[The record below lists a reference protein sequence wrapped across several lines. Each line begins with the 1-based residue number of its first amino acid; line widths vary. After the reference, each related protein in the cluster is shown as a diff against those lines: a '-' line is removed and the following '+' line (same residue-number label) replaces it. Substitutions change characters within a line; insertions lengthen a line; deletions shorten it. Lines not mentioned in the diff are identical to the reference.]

1 MQRPSRPGGTTRWQR
16 IALFDD
22 TVLPEIHRDDAATAT
37 AMITVAA
44 VMFISS
50 LGGFFWYLAED
61 GHDKLAFFLE
71 SVIVGTALATGMFFV
86 WIGIVAGI
94 AGQIGGSDHAAL
106 RATVRTLSFAS
117 VPFAFSSLIFIP
129 GLAYPI
135 TLIAIALL
143 VISTTLA
150 TQIATGRPTGRA
162 LGVNLV
168 GFFLWTA
175 VMSTLMSPSNAFAPA
190 VFLWERFAV

>member
-1 MQRPSRPGGTTRWQR
+1 MQLPSRPGGTTRWQR

-22 TVLPEIHRDDAATAT
+22 AVLREVHRDDTAT
-37 AMITVAA
+37 TTAIITVAV
-44 VMFISS
+44 VMLISS

-61 GHDKLAFFLE
+61 GHDKIEFFLE
-71 SVIVGTALATGMFFV
+71 SVVVGTALATGMFFV

-94 AGQIGGSDHAAL
+94 AGQVGSGDPTAL

-117 VPFAFSSLIFIP
+117 VPFGFSFLIFIP
-129 GLAYPI
+129 GLAYPV

-143 VISTTLA
+143 VISTTFA
-150 TQIATGRPTGRA
+150 TQIATGRPSGRA
-162 LGVNLV
+162 LGINLV

-190 VFLWERFAV
+190 VFIWERFAV